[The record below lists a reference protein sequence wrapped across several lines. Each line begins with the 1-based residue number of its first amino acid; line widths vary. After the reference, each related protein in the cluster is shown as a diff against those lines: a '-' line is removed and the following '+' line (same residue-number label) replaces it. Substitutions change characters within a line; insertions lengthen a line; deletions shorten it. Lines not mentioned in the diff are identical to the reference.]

1 MFFSLNSS
9 SLRIITQLVFP
20 KIIILYLPLIKLQK
34 SKYRITIRAPK
45 LWNIILNIEKPDI
58 FKATIKPKLVLLE
71 NAILYFWCIYK
82 TLSSIRRIF
91 LNKKLEICPERLTSN
106 LMLRP
111 IRLSASCFPVSLLI
125 LPYSR
130 EISIWRL

>member
-1 MFFSLNSS
+1 MFFFLNSS
-9 SLRIITQLVFP
+9 SLRIITQPVFP
-20 KIIILYLPLIKLQK
+20 KIIILYLPLIKLLK
-34 SKYRITIRAPK
+34 SKYRITTRPPK
-45 LWNIILNIEKPDI
+45 LRNIILNIEKPDI

-82 TLSSIRRIF
+82 TLNSITRIF

-111 IRLSASCFPVSLLI
+111 IRLSASSFPVSLLI

-130 EISIWRL
+130 ETSIWRL